1 MMSSLPDARIQV
13 AVEGSGGQGIVLFG
27 LIFAKAAA
35 LDGFCVSFVPVYG
48 STITGGR
55 SRSDVILSKKER
67 IMHPLVDGAPD
78 ILVLFDN
85 DAYKRNAKSGAKGV
99 FVGEGISANAGFRVP
114 TLSLASKIGSGRVAN
129 IVMLGFVAGKT
140 KIVSVESFREA
151 IRQTVPKEYVEL
163 NLKAFDAGL
172 NEAAGK

>member
-1 MMSSLPDARIQV
+1 MGERIQI

-27 LIFAKAAA
+27 LLFAKAAT
-35 LDGFCVSFVPVYG
+35 LDGFRVSFVPVYG

-55 SRSDVILSKKER
+55 SRSDVIISKGR

-78 ILVLFDN
+78 VLVVFDN
-85 DAYKRNAKSGAKGV
+85 DARKRNAKSGAKGM
-99 FVGEGISANAGFRVP
+99 FVGEGISANAGFKVP
-114 TLSLASKIGSGRVAN
+114 TLSLASKIGSRVVAN

-140 KIVSVESFREA
+140 KILQVESFREA
-151 IRQTVPKEYVEL
+151 IRQTVPKDYIEL

-172 NEAAGK
+172 KEAAGK